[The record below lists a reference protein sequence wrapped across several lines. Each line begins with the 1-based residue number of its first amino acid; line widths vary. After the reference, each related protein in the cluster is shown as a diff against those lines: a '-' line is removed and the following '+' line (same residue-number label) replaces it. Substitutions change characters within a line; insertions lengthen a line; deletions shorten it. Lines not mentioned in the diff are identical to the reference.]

1 MLTAMSK
8 DPTIQWDFHPYAQ
21 LVAALLP
28 RTAGLT
34 ICEPDGEVR
43 WTSEEY
49 LAPAFA
55 PLIRKSAATAE
66 RSSEPGEL
74 VLLGRNEP
82 LHVFWLRDD
91 SGVVVALFAI
101 SWRAGEGESRTVAYV
116 HSMLKPVLETL
127 HRELMLRARLTGSTA
142 ASAQHEAD

>member
-8 DPTIQWDFHPYAQ
+8 DPTNQWDFHPYAQ

-55 PLIRKSAATAE
+55 PLIRKSAAAAAQ
-66 RSSEPGEL
+66 SGEPGEL
-74 VLLGRNEP
+74 AMLGKNEP
-82 LHVFWLRDD
+82 VHVFWLRDD
-91 SGVVVALFAI
+91 AGALAALFAI

-127 HRELMLRARLTGSTA
+127 RRELMLRARLRGSA
-142 ASAQHEAD
+142 AA